1 MTAKKKTAVKKPV
14 AKKRVLKPATVK
26 PVKIAIS
33 DGEKIIV
40 DKIAQLLEQGYN
52 VQLKCA
58 GRAKLVNPGEDL
70 LEYIRQH
77 NPYEIVGMK
86 SGSQAVCFGIK

>member
-14 AKKRVLKPATVK
+14 AKKRVLKPAAVK
-26 PVKIAIS
+26 PVKQAIS

-40 DKIAQLLEQGYN
+40 DKIAQLMEQGYN

>member
-26 PVKIAIS
+26 PVEIAIS

>member
-14 AKKRVLKPATVK
+14 AKKPTVKAEVKK

-40 DKIAQLLEQGYN
+40 DKVAELMEQGYN

-70 LEYIRQH
+70 LEYIREH
-77 NPYEIVGMK
+77 NPYEVVGMK